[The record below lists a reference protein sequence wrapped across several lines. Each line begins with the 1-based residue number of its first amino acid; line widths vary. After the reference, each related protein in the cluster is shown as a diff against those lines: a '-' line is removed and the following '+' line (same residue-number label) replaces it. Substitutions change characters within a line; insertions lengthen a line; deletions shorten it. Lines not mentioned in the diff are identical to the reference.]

1 MSTPAFLQSIATAAL
16 AATLLSDFAVAA
28 GAEGPAEAYYWFSHW
43 MSMGKLDAAAAQFA
57 ADAVVV
63 VEPAC
68 PRPAPCVGRAAIR
81 GRYLTRIAR
90 MADERPLLDQRLDG
104 ETMYTHD
111 VRSYR
116 RMASGTANLPEGR
129 YAFELRNGAIASLM
143 FGAVAVPFESIAN
156 RSSR

>member
-1 MSTPAFLQSIATAAL
+1 MSTPAFLRSIATAAL
-16 AATLLSDFAVAA
+16 AATLLSDFAVAG
-28 GAEGPAEAYYWFSHW
+28 GAEGPPEAYYWFSHW

-68 PRPAPCVGRAAIR
+68 PPTAPCVGRTAIKE
-81 GRYLTRIAR
+81 RYLARIAR
-90 MADERPLLDQRLDG
+90 MADERPLLDQRLEG
-104 ETMYTHD
+104 ETMYAHD

-116 RMASGTANLPEGR
+116 RMASGMANLPAGR
-129 YAFELRNGAIASLM
+129 YAFELHNGAIGSLM
-143 FGAVAVPFESIAN
+143 FGAVAVPFESVAN